1 MNRILVAV
9 CGLALAVTST
19 AEAQYRSARPVRA
32 AERERRYEVS
42 VFGGY
47 QFGGSLDVVLN
58 GTTPGRLSIGDHGN
72 YGMAFDVRVR
82 PGVLGEFL
90 YLRQP
95 TTLYFQPV
103 NGVKTE
109 LFPAHVVYYQLGG
122 LYEVPRGRV
131 RPFGSLSFGITHFNP
146 KQSGT
151 SSEVRFAMT
160 AGLGFRAFL
169 NDRIGVRGQVHLLLP
184 FQWYGGG
191 IFCGGGGCSVGV
203 SSGSAIVQ
211 GQVSGGLVVAL

>member
-1 MNRILVAV
+1 MYRPIIAACALV
-9 CGLALAVTST
+9 LAVAST
-19 AEAQYRSARPVRA
+19 TQAQYRSARPVRA
-32 AERERRYEVS
+32 PQQEPRYEIS
-42 VFGGY
+42 AFGGY
-47 QFGGSLDVVLN
+47 QFGGHLDVVLN
-58 GTTPGRLSIGDHGN
+58 GTTPGRLSIADHGN

-95 TTLYFQPV
+95 TTIYFQPV
-103 NGVKTE
+103 NGVKSE
-109 LFPAHVVYYQLGG
+109 LFPAHVAYYQLGG
-122 LYEVPRGRV
+122 LYEVPTGRV
-131 RPFGSLSFGITHFNP
+131 RPFGSLSLGITHFNP
-146 KQSGT
+146 KQVGT

-169 NDRIGVRGQVHLLLP
+169 TERIGVRGQVHLLLP

-211 GQVSGGLVVAL
+211 GQVSGGVVVGL